1 MNLNLNTQ
9 QAYQLLHNGILALAR
24 AEQQGIRVDV
34 EYVQRKKQH
43 LTRKIIRLE
52 KQFRDSK
59 FYKHWGHSTKNKINI
74 NSNAQ
79 LGIFLYKVKKLTPTK
94 LTTTGQGSTDEEAL
108 LLLNIPELNDLLEI
122 RKLKKVRDTYLD
134 AFNREQVNG
143 YIHPFFNLHLV
154 KTFRSSSSNP
164 NFQNIPVRDEEAM
177 QATRK
182 ALFPR
187 PGHLLLEVDYKGL
200 EVSIAAC
207 VTKDG
212 NLIKYLKNPASDMHR
227 DMAKQIFML
236 DEFDKNNKTHKI
248 LRSAAKN
255 GFTFPEFYGDYYK
268 NCAESLA
275 CSWGQLPAGRWRKGQ
290 GLALSESFLSDH
302 LISKGIKS
310 LVHFTEH
317 LKEIEQDFWEN
328 RFPEYKIWQDRAWQ
342 DYQKYGYLDTLT
354 GFRCGGVMP
363 KNNVFNYPIQ
373 GPAFHCLLWSFVE
386 LDRIMQEEKWDTR
399 LIGQIHDAIV
409 LDVNPKELNHVVT
422 VIKRVTCVDLPKVW
436 DWICVPLSVD
446 MDVCPVDGNW
456 AEKKTLNI

>member
-1 MNLNLNTQ
+1 MTSNPNTQ

-43 LTRKIIRLE
+43 LTRKVIRLE
-52 KQFRDSK
+52 KQFRESK
-59 FYKHWGHSTKNKINI
+59 FYKHWEHSTKSKINI
-74 NSNAQ
+74 NSNVQ
-79 LGIFLYKVKKLTPTK
+79 LRVFLYKVKKLTPAK

-122 RKLKKVRDTYLD
+122 RKLKKIRDTYLA
-134 AFNREQVNG
+134 AFDREQVNG

-154 KTFRSSSSNP
+154 TTYRSSSNSP
-164 NFQNIPVRDEEAM
+164 NFQNIPIRDEEAM

-207 VTKDG
+207 VTKDS

-227 DMAKQIFML
+227 DLAKQIFVL
-236 DEFDKNNKTHKI
+236 DEFDKNDKTHKI
-248 LRSAAKN
+248 LRNAAKS

-275 CSWGQLPAGRWRKGQ
+275 CGWGQLPAGHWRKGQ
-290 GLALSESFLSDH
+290 GLASSESFLSDH
-302 LISKGIKS
+302 LISKGIRS
-310 LVHFTEH
+310 LTDFTEH

-328 RFPEYKIWQDRAWQ
+328 RFPDYKAWQ
-342 DYQKYGYLDTLT
+342 DKAWRVYQKYGYLDTLT
-354 GFRCGGVMP
+354 GFRCGGVMSR
-363 KNNVFNYPIQ
+363 NNVFNYPVQ
-373 GPAFHCLLWSFVE
+373 GPAFHCLLWSFIE
-386 LDRIMQEEKWDTR
+386 LDKIMREERWDTR

-409 LDVNPKELNHVVT
+409 LDVAPKELNHVVT
-422 VIKRVTCVDLPKVW
+422 VIKRVTCEDLPKAW

-446 MDVCPVDGNW
+446 MDVCPVDGSW
-456 AEKKTLNI
+456 AEKKSLV